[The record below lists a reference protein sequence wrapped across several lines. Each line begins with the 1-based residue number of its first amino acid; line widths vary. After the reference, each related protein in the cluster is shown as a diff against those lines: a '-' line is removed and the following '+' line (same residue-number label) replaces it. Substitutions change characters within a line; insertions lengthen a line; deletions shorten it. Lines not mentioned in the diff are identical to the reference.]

1 MADAIHQFLP
11 KLAGQ
16 LPASVQLR
24 VVFDRSQSIKESVSE
39 VEMTLVITL
48 VLVVLVIFIYLGK
61 LTDTIIPSLV
71 LPMSVIGT
79 FIVMYMLDY
88 SIDNLSLLALIL
100 AAGFIIDDAI
110 VVLENIVRHV
120 EEGKSPW
127 QAALEGSKQIGFT
140 ILSMTLS
147 LIAVFIP
154 MVFMGGLIGK
164 IFQEFAITLVIITL
178 ISGLISLTL
187 TPMLYSRF
195 IKSQEGRQSFLER
208 MSHRFNDGLLALYKP
223 ALSWMLNHRWIALV
237 IGAMSVIVSGYYFY
251 LLPKDFIPDDDIGFI
266 MAFTQAQEGTSP
278 ERMISYQD
286 KVAKVIQGSPYVDSF
301 ISIAAF
307 PQYRTGIFFIRL
319 KPKEERPPITQII
332 QDYYKKLLFIPGVN
346 TFLRNVPLIDLS
358 TGKQARG
365 AFQYTLQSVDD
376 KALYASVP
384 KLIEKMQSLPGF
396 QGVSSDMEINTPQ
409 LNVHVLRDQASSL
422 GVSAN
427 DIETALQLAYAGGG

>member
-427 DIETALQLAYAGGG
+427 DIETALQLAYAGG